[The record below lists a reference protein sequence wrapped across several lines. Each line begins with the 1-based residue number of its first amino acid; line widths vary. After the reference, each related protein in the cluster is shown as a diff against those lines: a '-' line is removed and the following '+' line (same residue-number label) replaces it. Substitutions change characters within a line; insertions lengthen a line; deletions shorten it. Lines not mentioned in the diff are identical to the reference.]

1 MKILMC
7 SCLSSEQVEAQPEN
21 KSPLQWGRAPL
32 AQGMIIKISLVL
44 REQVQGALKHP
55 GRLNRWDHNLQS
67 LHHRTQTH
75 SRLCA
80 TLKFVFGEIS
90 WLEISMFGVRLGIRW
105 CQVFTRSLS
114 TSGSFKVKQYQLKF
128 TWTATASVYF
138 LCMTDILDNNYL
150 GGNKKI
156 WQT

>member
-1 MKILMC
+1 MFLSLFRAGWGTARKQKPATVRTCPSC
-7 SCLSSEQVEAQPEN
+7 SGYDNKNLSCSPGTGSGCFETSWSAQQVRP
-21 KSPLQWGRAPL
+21 
-32 AQGMIIKISLVL
+32 
-44 REQVQGALKHP
+44 
-55 GRLNRWDHNLQS
+55 QS
-67 LHHRTQTH
+67 SVTTPQDSNTL
-75 SRLCA
+75 RLCV